1 MRRDYGLPSE
11 PPGSQ
16 QQVVDNRLWSLEE
29 KRQLLGGLRKH
40 GSRRIAQ
47 VAEEVPTKSL
57 EQVAK
62 KLVSNGDTFDSRQ
75 DDNGVVDSH
84 LSFGINGSD

>member
-29 KRQLLGGLRKH
+29 KRQLLGGLRKY
-40 GSRRIAQ
+40 GSRRMVK

-57 EQVAK
+57 EQVTK
-62 KLVSNGDTFDSRQ
+62 KLVSNFDSRK
-75 DDNGVVDSH
+75 DDP
-84 LSFGINGSD
+84 LP

>member
-1 MRRDYGLPSE
+1 MRREYGLPSE

-62 KLVSNGDTFDSRQ
+62 KLVSNWDTFDSRQ
-75 DDNGVVDSH
+75 DDNDVVDSH
-84 LSFGINGSD
+84 LIFGINGSD